1 MPMLPWGCP
10 GVQRAILVPMGG
22 RVKVTILIHHFV
34 HHFLN
39 GNTSISN
46 DFHSKFYH
54 SLEIL
59 PKAAYF
65 LFRFSMNLC
74 DIVFQRSLPTFTAV
88 FSAAREATPGPHH
101 AAALGCDAF
110 GCSAQGIN
118 HRTKWAMASSYCW
131 RLPGP
136 GSTSFF
142 FLPGLIIINFNDTVN
157 DI

>member
-1 MPMLPWGCP
+1 MLPWGCP

-74 DIVFQRSLPTFTAV
+74 DIVFQRSL
-88 FSAAREATPGPHH
+88 HH

-142 FLPGLIIINFNDTVN
+142 FARFNYHKLQ
-157 DI
+157 